1 MALKGNQHKIDK
13 NKNNKIDAQDF
24 KILRGEKKMKEESEQ
39 EETILEYESKE
50 GVYRHKGTYG
60 YEGKGA
66 EHGETDY
73 KEKEKEE
80 KPKKGYGA
88 RQNYVRSKK
97 VSGKTY
103 ESFTAMLDD
112 YKEQGL
118 KGLFEAWKKKSG
130 MKEEVEQIDE
140 EVTVK
145 KTFNDKH
152 ESEHEVYHNGKRIG
166 YVVHDK
172 KTDTHTAYHKPA
184 SHDKEGH
191 ANDYEEIDEYHDH
204 DDAVNRIKKS
214 AVSMK
219 EEVEQIEERE
229 MTDAE
234 MKKREEVVK
243 SMKKNLSGF
252 KQRYGDKAKNVMY
265 ATATKIA
272 KKD

>member
-1 MALKGNQHKIDK
+1 MARNLLKLRRKPMQFDNQKNRNVADVVAKILAAESAEQEPQMLGEELKGNQHKIDA
-13 NKNNKIDAQDF
+13 NKNNKIDAHDF
-24 KILRGEKKMKEESEQ
+24 KLLRAKNKMKEESEQ

-66 EHGETDY
+66 EHGQTDY

-103 ESFTAMLDD
+103 ESFTAMMDE
-112 YKEQGL
+112 YKEQGI
-118 KGLFEAWKKKSG
+118 KGIFESLRAKKVEVIDMTDPYDIEKTEIELNQ
-130 MKEEVEQIDE
+130 EEVEQ
-140 EVTVK
+140 V
-145 KTFNDKH
+145 
-152 ESEHEVYHNGKRIG
+152 
-166 YVVHDK
+166 
-172 KTDTHTAYHKPA
+172 
-184 SHDKEGH
+184 
-191 ANDYEEIDEYHDH
+191 
-204 DDAVNRIKKS
+204 
-214 AVSMK
+214 
-219 EEVEQIEERE
+219 EERTLTEPE
-229 MTDAE
+229 MN
-234 MKKREEVVK
+234 KREEVVK

-252 KQRYGDKAKNVMY
+252 KDRYGDKAKSVMY

>member
-1 MALKGNQHKIDK
+1 MKDFKKELSGVTDAAEKIMGEALKGQQHKIDK

-39 EETILEYESKE
+39 EETILEYESKG

-66 EHGETDY
+66 EHGQTDY

-103 ESFTAMLDD
+103 ESFTAMIDD
-112 YKEQGL
+112 YKEQGI
-118 KGLFEAWKKKSG
+118 KGLFEALKKKKDMMEQTVEVVDMTDPYDIKTSTVELNQEEVELEERTLTEPE
-130 MKEEVEQIDE
+130 MKKKEEV
-140 EVTVK
+140 V
-145 KTFNDKH
+145 
-152 ESEHEVYHNGKRIG
+152 
-166 YVVHDK
+166 
-172 KTDTHTAYHKPA
+172 
-184 SHDKEGH
+184 
-191 ANDYEEIDEYHDH
+191 
-204 DDAVNRIKKS
+204 
-214 AVSMK
+214 M
-219 EEVEQIEERE
+219 
-229 MTDAE
+229 
-234 MKKREEVVK
+234 

-252 KQRYGDKAKNVMY
+252 KDRYGDKAKSVMY